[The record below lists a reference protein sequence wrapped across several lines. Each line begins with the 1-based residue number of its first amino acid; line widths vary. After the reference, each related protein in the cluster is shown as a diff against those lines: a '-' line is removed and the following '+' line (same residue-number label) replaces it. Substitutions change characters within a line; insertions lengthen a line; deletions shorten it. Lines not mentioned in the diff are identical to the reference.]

1 MIRRYLPRSLK
12 SRLFLASLVILPFIL
27 IIAVVILQRAHYDSL
42 VASERSQAQLQV
54 YLLLGLAE
62 LDEKGLTI
70 PSMLP
75 EPALTQPGSGVYAF
89 INNDQ
94 GEILW
99 QSGSASLLPTS
110 LAIFTLQS
118 FPEPGQVFFRY
129 LKEEGL
135 YMMQYPVIWVDGSEE
150 RLFNIS
156 VLRTDERLREQMRAF
171 STRLWGSL
179 LGVLIL
185 ALTMQYIILRWGLRP
200 LHRLANDLRRI
211 EMGESERLTGSYPK
225 EVQPVTDNL
234 NQLILTERQ
243 QRERYR
249 NTLADLAHSL
259 KTPLAVINGASNENL
274 SAEAY
279 QRLVEE
285 QTQRMNQIVQYQ
297 LSRAV
302 KSKGG
307 LAAKP
312 VNVRPIVHRLA
323 SVLTK
328 VYTEKMIVIENQVAE
343 DALFYGDERDLME
356 LIGNLMENACKY
368 GEKRVRVSSYPT
380 RNGIL
385 LFVEDDGQGVMPN
398 QAKVILERGQR
409 IDTSTSG
416 QGIGLAVVVDILSS
430 YGGALEVDSSPTLQ
444 GARFRMMLP
453 IPTLD

>member
-1 MIRRYLPRSLK
+1 MIRRYLPKSLK
-12 SRLFLASLVILPFIL
+12 SRLFFASLVILPFIL
-27 IIAVVILQRAHYDSL
+27 VIAVVILQRAHYDSL
-42 VASERSQAQLQV
+42 VSSERSQAQLQV

-62 LDEKGLTI
+62 LDDKGLTI
-70 PSMLP
+70 PNMLP

-89 INNDQ
+89 ISNDQ
-94 GEILW
+94 RELLW
-99 QSGSASLLPTS
+99 QSESAAILPASLFDMTG
-110 LAIFTLQS
+110 QS
-118 FPEPGQVFFRY
+118 IPEPGQVIFRY
-129 LKEEGL
+129 LKSDGL
-135 YMMQYPVIWVDGSEE
+135 YLLQYPVIWLAASEE

-156 VLRTDERLREQMRAF
+156 VLRTDERLKEQMRAF

-185 ALTMQYIILRWGLRP
+185 ALSMQYIILRWGLRP
-200 LHRLANDLRRI
+200 LNRLAGDLRLI
-211 EMGESERLTGSYPK
+211 EKGEADRLTGRYPK

-259 KTPLAVINGASNENL
+259 KTPLAVIHGASNENL
-274 SAEAY
+274 SPEAY
-279 QRLVEE
+279 RRLVED

-312 VNVRPIVHRLA
+312 VNVRPIVQRLA
-323 SVLTK
+323 GVLTK
-328 VYTEKMIVIENQVAE
+328 VYTEKSLQIENDVAE

-356 LIGNLMENACKY
+356 LVGNLMENACKY
-368 GEKRVRVSSYPT
+368 GEKIVRVSSCPT
-380 RNGIL
+380 GNGIL

-398 QAKVILERGQR
+398 QAKVILERGKR
-409 IDTSTSG
+409 MDTSTSG

-453 IPTLD
+453 TPSLD